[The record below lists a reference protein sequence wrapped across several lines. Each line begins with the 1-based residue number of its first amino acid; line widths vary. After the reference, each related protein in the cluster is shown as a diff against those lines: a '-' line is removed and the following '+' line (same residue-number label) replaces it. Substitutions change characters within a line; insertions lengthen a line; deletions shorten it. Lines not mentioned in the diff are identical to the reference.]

1 VVKGEAKNYFSQYK
15 GDGEYYEIIGG
26 PSPSE
31 YLKDGIIVDLNRK
44 VSELQLEIDAIDAK
58 DKRIEELEKD
68 LMQAIEALEIIAGRK
83 QCFDNTMSNVEIAKK
98 ALAGDNDE

>member
-1 VVKGEAKNYFSQYK
+1 LG
-15 GDGEYYEIIGG
+15 GDVMWTEDELKRQAARLIIT
-26 PSPSE
+26 
-31 YLKDGIIVDLNRK
+31 
-44 VSELQLEIDAIDAK
+44 K